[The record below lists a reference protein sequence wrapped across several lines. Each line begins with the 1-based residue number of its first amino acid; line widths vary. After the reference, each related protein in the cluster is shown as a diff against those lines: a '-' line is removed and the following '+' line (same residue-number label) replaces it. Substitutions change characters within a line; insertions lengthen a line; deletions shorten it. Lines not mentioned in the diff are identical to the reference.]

1 MKQQTVVGIF
11 DYGVDAQMAA
21 QQLEKAGI
29 PNSKIDISVHG
40 ARDRTSASTQ
50 QPPQSSDSSGRVGNF
65 FNSLLGNRNESAMY
79 SEAARNGSV
88 VTVHTSSEEESR
100 RVCDILDKA
109 GAIDVNERASSQ
121 QRGMSSSSKGNWTGS
136 TASIPVVEENLNV
149 GKREVETGGVRIRSR
164 IIERP
169 VEENL
174 RLREEHVNVE
184 RRPVNR
190 PANER
195 DLEAFKEGEKTITER
210 AEIPVVNKEARVV
223 EEVRLNKETTE
234 HTERIHD
241 TVRKQDVEV
250 DKLNPRNE
258 AGTPP
263 NPHNKPDTQNPR
275 NRPDT
280 PATDKDI
287 DRP

>member
-29 PNSKIDISVHG
+29 PSNKIDVAVHG
-40 ARDRTSASTQ
+40 ARDKSGGHTP
-50 QPPQSSDSSGRVGNF
+50 QPTADRDNDSRVGNF

-88 VTVHTSSEEESR
+88 VTVHTTSEEESR
-100 RVCDILDKA
+100 KVCQILDKA
-109 GAIDVNERASSQ
+109 GAIDVNERASQ
-121 QRGMSSSSKGNWTGS
+121 QRGMASSSKGNWTDS
-136 TASIPVVEENLNV
+136 KASIPVVEENLNV

-195 DLEAFKEGEKTITER
+195 DLQTFKDGEKTMTEH
-210 AEIPVVNKEARVV
+210 AEIPMVNKEARVV

-234 HTERIHD
+234 HTEKIQD
-241 TVRKQDVEV
+241 KVRKQDVEV

-258 AGTPP
+258 RP
-263 NPHNKPDTQNPR
+263 NPTQP
-275 NRPDT
+275 
-280 PATDKDI
+280 DKDT

>member
-21 QQLEKAGI
+21 QQLNKAGI
-29 PNSKIDISVHG
+29 PSNKIDISVHG
-40 ARDRTSASTQ
+40 ARDRANTGTQ
-50 QPPQSSDSSGRVGNF
+50 QPPQTGDTSGRVGNF

-109 GAIDVNERASSQ
+109 GAIDVNERASQ
-121 QRGMSSSSKGNWTGS
+121 QRGMSSSSRGSWTDS

-195 DLEAFKEGEKTITER
+195 DMEAFKEGEKTITER

-223 EEVRLNKETTE
+223 EEVRLNKNTTE
-234 HTERIHD
+234 HTERIQD
-241 TVRKQDVEV
+241 KIRKQDVEV
-250 DKLNPRNE
+250 DKLNPRN
-258 AGTPP
+258 
-263 NPHNKPDTQNPR
+263 
-275 NRPDT
+275 RPDA
-280 PATDKDI
+280 PAPDKDI
-287 DRP
+287 NRP

>member
-1 MKQQTVVGIF
+1 MKRQTVIGIF

-29 PNSKIDISVHG
+29 PSNKIDIAVHG
-40 ARDRTSASTQ
+40 ARDKSAASNTPQ
-50 QPPQSSDSSGRVGNF
+50 QPQNRDNDSRVGNF
-65 FNSLLGNRNESAMY
+65 FNSLLGNRDESAKY
-79 SEAARNGSV
+79 SQVAQNGSI

-100 RVCDILDKA
+100 KVSQILDKA
-109 GAIDVNERASSQ
+109 GAIDVNERATQQGGGMASST
-121 QRGMSSSSKGNWTGS
+121 KGNWTGS
-136 TASIPVVEENLNV
+136 SASIPVVEENLNV
-149 GKREVETGGVRIRSR
+149 GKREVETGGVRLRSR

-190 PANER
+190 PASER
-195 DLEAFKEGEKTITER
+195 DLDTFKEGEKTMTEH
-210 AEIPVVNKEARVV
+210 AEIPMVNKEARVV

-234 HTERIHD
+234 HTEKIKD

-258 AGTPP
+258 QRDP
-263 NPHNKPDTQNPR
+263 NLDREAERRNPKLDR
-275 NRPDT
+275 DNDKKNRS
-280 PATDKDI
+280 
-287 DRP
+287 